1 MPEALQ
7 ILRDE
12 LPNIDVVISS
22 QYSPLVA
29 NGLLQGKVD
38 AAFLRH
44 ERLRL
49 QQVEQISNPKAF
61 AFEIGRPNRSCL
73 KAHRLRP

>member
-49 QQVEQISNPKAF
+49 EQISNPKAF

-73 KAHRLRP
+73 KSA